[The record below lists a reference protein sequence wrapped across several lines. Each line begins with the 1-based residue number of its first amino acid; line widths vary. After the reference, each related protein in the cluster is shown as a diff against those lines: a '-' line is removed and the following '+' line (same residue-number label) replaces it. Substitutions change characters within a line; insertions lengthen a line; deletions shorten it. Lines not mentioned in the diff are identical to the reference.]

1 MRRRKRFIP
10 LARIPLHGTG
20 GLAQAPELDALL
32 QPARTYG
39 RPAAVLQD
47 PTLSLPEKRA
57 ILASWASDACA
68 MDSAPTLR
76 RPAGLREPVSFE
88 EVMEALRSL
97 DAVAQGGDR
106 REVVTKAGAG
116 ESRPA

>member
-10 LARIPLHGTG
+10 LARIPLHGA

-68 MDSAPTLR
+68 VESAPTLR
-76 RPAGLREPVSFE
+76 RPAGLREPVSFD

-97 DAVAQGGDR
+97 DAVAQGGRTAAATTQAGPGER
-106 REVVTKAGAG
+106 RPV
-116 ESRPA
+116 